1 MLTEEEKKR
10 REEEEAKKK
19 EEETKAK
26 EEEKKKEEEE
36 FNKLEE
42 LGKIQA
48 TWQKKNEEAAKEC
61 EQRLTLKRL
70 TKEQKLELFKT
81 VRYSYLK
88 HEELLALAINP
99 VFDAAKNYI
108 VEGLSVR
115 LDSYENASKK
125 DLQINIEPRVNY
137 ELNESAIQDK
147 SKGGP
152 DNFYFQMGKVQ
163 GPSNLG

>member
-1 MLTEEEKKR
+1 MIDWKTKKYQTINQLFKGSIHKSALSSSSNFPFAKGWGLGYLMIPKLDLSMLTEEEKKR

-61 EQRLTLKRL
+61 E
-70 TKEQKLELFKT
+70 
-81 VRYSYLK
+81 
-88 HEELLALAINP
+88 
-99 VFDAAKNYI
+99 
-108 VEGLSVR
+108 
-115 LDSYENASKK
+115 
-125 DLQINIEPRVNY
+125 
-137 ELNESAIQDK
+137 
-147 SKGGP
+147 
-152 DNFYFQMGKVQ
+152 
-163 GPSNLG
+163 